1 MNINKLTDSLVAGS
15 RSKPQDSSQKKSV
28 NNGSE
33 ATQAPR
39 ESQPKDKVLLSA
51 NTSSMRD
58 IEADIKAMPVVD
70 DAVVDKIRNAIENGE
85 YKIDYDKLAGNM
97 LSFEDNLS

>member
-1 MNINKLTDSLVAGS
+1 MNINKLTESLTAGS
-15 RSKPQDSSQKKSV
+15 RSKPQDSSSAKPVKS
-28 NNGSE
+28 NGN
-33 ATQAPR
+33 ANQALR
-39 ESQPKDKVLLSA
+39 ESQPKDKVMLSA

-70 DAVVDKIRNAIENGE
+70 DAVVDKVRNAIENGE

>member
-1 MNINKLTDSLVAGS
+1 MNINKLTESLTTGS
-15 RSKPQDSSQKKSV
+15 RSKPQDSSSAKSV
-28 NNGSE
+28 KNSGD

-39 ESQPKDKVLLSA
+39 ESQPKDKVMLSA
-51 NTSSMRD
+51 NTSSMRE
-58 IEADIKAMPVVD
+58 IEADIKAMPIVD
-70 DAVVDKIRNAIENGE
+70 DAVVDKIRGAIENGE

>member
-1 MNINKLTDSLVAGS
+1 MNINKLTDSLVTGS
-15 RSKPQDSSQKKSV
+15 RGKPQDSSQSKAVKS
-28 NNGSE
+28 NGSN
-33 ATQAPR
+33 AQVLR
-39 ESQPKDKVLLSA
+39 ESQPKDKVMLSA